1 MGPSQAAASK
11 NVEDAGG
18 ALAMDILRAR
28 YAVGAERDLDP
39 SALSMALC
47 DRVARALAAVDPD
60 PEHCREFLYTELAAG
75 RLVPGGRIWAAAG
88 RAEGSATLINCFV
101 QPLADRISEPADGTP
116 GIYDALREA
125 AETMRRG
132 GGVGYDF
139 TPLRPQ
145 GAAVAGTG
153 TTASG
158 PVSFLRLFDA
168 SCGVIESAG
177 LRRGA
182 QMAVLRADHPDI
194 AAFVK
199 CKAAPGSLRHFN
211 VSVGVTDAIMAAVR
225 SGGQVD
231 LVHPARPA
239 GAAGLTSR
247 QRADGQWVY
256 GRIDAR
262 ELWRQI
268 MRATYDGA
276 EPGVLFLD
284 RINQENNLGYCE
296 EIRATNPCGE
306 IPLPAY
312 GCCCLASINLAR
324 FVSRPFD
331 ESAAFDHDG
340 FAATVAAGV
349 RLLDNALTA
358 TAWPLRQQAEE
369 AMAKRR
375 IGLGFTGLA
384 DALIML
390 GLRYD
395 RPAGRRF
402 AAALAERMRDTA
414 YRASI
419 ALARERGAFPAL
431 DAAAFLRSGFARRLP
446 ADIRTGIARDGI
458 RNSHLL
464 SLAPTGTISL
474 AFAGNVASGLEPAFA
489 WRYRRRTVTATD
501 LPGEHVVE
509 NYAHGL
515 YRARFGADAPLSP
528 AFRRADQIAAEDHLA
543 MQAAVQPYVCSA
555 ISKTVTVSPDCEF
568 QAFSDL
574 YTRAWELGLKGVTTY
589 RPTPARGAVLSALHA
604 EGASAS
610 AQAPECTS
618 CDAAPDLEG
627 GT

>member
-1 MGPSQAAASK
+1 MDPSPAAARQGNS
-11 NVEDAGG
+11 DADG
-18 ALAMDILRAR
+18 ALAHDVLRAR
-28 YAVGAERDLDP
+28 YAVGPERDLGP
-39 SALSMALC
+39 AALPAALRA
-47 DRVARALAAVDPD
+47 RVAGALAAVDPD
-60 PEHCREFLYTELAAG
+60 PERCRALLESELAAG

-88 RAEGSATLINCFV
+88 RGGGLATLINCFV
-101 QPLADRISEPADGTP
+101 QPLADRISGPGGGGV
-116 GIYDALREA
+116 GIYDALKEA

-132 GGVGYDF
+132 GGVGFDF
-139 TPLRPQ
+139 TALRPR

-153 TTASG
+153 SAASG

-194 AAFVK
+194 AEFIQ

-211 VSVGVTDAIMAAVR
+211 VSVGVTDAVMAAVR
-225 SGGQVD
+225 DGGRID

-239 GAAGLTSR
+239 AADTGGGHR
-247 QRADGQWVY
+247 RGDGQWVY
-256 GRIDAR
+256 GRADAR
-262 ELWRQI
+262 ELWQRL

-284 RINQENNLGYCE
+284 RINRENNLGYCE

-312 GCCCLASINLAR
+312 GCCCLAAINLAR
-324 FVSRPFD
+324 FVDRPFD
-331 ESAAFDHDG
+331 AAAAFDHEG
-340 FAATVAAGV
+340 FTQSVAAGV
-349 RLLDNALTA
+349 RLLDNALSA
-358 TAWPLRQQAEE
+358 TAWPLPQQAEE

-375 IGLGFTGLA
+375 VGLGFTGLA

-395 RPAGRRF
+395 SAAGRRF
-402 AAALAERMRDTA
+402 AGSLTRRMRDAA

-431 DAAAFLRSGFARRLP
+431 DAGAYLASGAARRLP
-446 ADIRTGIARDGI
+446 ADIRTGIARHGI

-464 SLAPTGTISL
+464 SIAPTGTISL
-474 AFAGNVASGLEPAFA
+474 AFAGNVASGLEPPFA
-489 WRYRRRTVTATD
+489 WRYRRRTVTATE
-501 LPGEHVVE
+501 LPGQHLVE
-509 NYAHGL
+509 NYAHAR
-515 YRARFGADAPLSP
+515 YRARFGPDAPLTP
-528 AFRRADQIAAEDHLA
+528 AFRRADQIAAADHLA

-555 ISKTVTVSPDCEF
+555 ISKTVTVPSDCDF

-589 RPTPARGAVLSALHA
+589 RPNAARGAVLSALDG
-604 EGASAS
+604 ED
-610 AQAPECTS
+610 APAGPEVPAC
-618 CDAAPDLEG
+618 AACEAVPEPAG
-627 GT
+627 GS

>member
-1 MGPSQAAASK
+1 MGPSQAAARK
-11 NVEDAGG
+11 QGDEAGG
-18 ALAMDILRAR
+18 ALAADILRAR

-39 SALSMALC
+39 SALATALRA
-47 DRVARALAAVDPD
+47 RVAGALAAVDPD
-60 PEHCREFLYTELAAG
+60 PARCRALLDAELAAG

-88 RAEGSATLINCFV
+88 RAEGAATLINCFV
-101 QPLADRISEPADGTP
+101 QPLADRISGSGDGTP

-139 TPLRPQ
+139 SSLRPE
-145 GAAVAGTG
+145 GAAVGGTG
-153 TTASG
+153 LAASG
-158 PVSFLRLFDA
+158 PVSFLRLFDT

-199 CKAAPGSLRHFN
+199 CKAEPGSLRHFN
-211 VSVGVTDAIMAAVR
+211 ISVGVTDAIMAAVH

-239 GAAGLTSR
+239 GADGRTGR
-247 QRADGQWVY
+247 RRADGQWVY
-256 GRIDAR
+256 GRVDAR

-268 MRATYDGA
+268 MRSTYEGA

-296 EIRATNPCGE
+296 QIRATNPCGE

-312 GCCCLASINLAR
+312 GCCCLGAINLAQ

-331 ESAAFDHDG
+331 AGAAFDHDG
-340 FAATVAAGV
+340 FARTVAVGV

-358 TAWPLRQQAEE
+358 TAWPLPQQAEE

-402 AAALAERMRDTA
+402 AATLAQRMRDAA
-414 YRASI
+414 YRSST

-431 DAAAFLRSGFARRLP
+431 DATAFLRSGFARRLP
-446 ADIRTGIARDGI
+446 ADIRTGIARHGI

-464 SLAPTGTISL
+464 SVAPTGTISL

-509 NYAHGL
+509 NYAHAR
-515 YRARFGADAPLSP
+515 YRARFGPDAPLAP

-555 ISKTVTVSPDCEF
+555 ISKTVTVPSDCDF

-574 YTRAWELGLKGVTTY
+574 YTRAWALGLKGVTTY
-589 RPTPARGAVLSALHA
+589 RPNAARGAVLSALDA
-604 EGASAS
+604 EGAAPG
-610 AQAPECTS
+610 AQAPGCTS
-618 CDAAPDLEG
+618 CDTEG
-627 GT
+627 GA